1 MTSLAA
7 LATSFIGDGITN
19 AGLIEMAS
27 LAAPKKR
34 GGRSEDLPPL
44 TNRHP

>member
-19 AGLIEMAS
+19 AGLVEMAS
-27 LAAPKKR
+27 LAMPKQEAGDPKIPR
-34 GGRSEDLPPL
+34 R
-44 TNRHP
+44 